1 MERIK
6 ISNFRSVKDSW
17 DLELGPITFFTG
29 KNNSGKSTVLKA
41 LMVLSDFVNS
51 DNHLELN
58 FRGKNRIGHKVA
70 SYKDAINW
78 DNFDE
83 GDSELGIC
91 FQIGE
96 FETTLMFEPLI
107 QVNETK
113 GEVQN
118 GVLKALS
125 INNLQDNSSFNMYN
139 IGDGKYQLV
148 VDELFFEIRDKDS
161 LKQISQLESNK
172 RALEKIKLDDKTED
186 VNELQKKINEIDTK
200 IDLLSRG
207 ESVLMD
213 CLVFKPVFG
222 KNKIENG
229 PSTIDSIFY
238 SSLSHFLMQNR
249 ENLRHILI
257 PRLSYRLSSSASKVA
272 FTLSLSVEH
281 LSPHRNNQSHLYKIN
296 DHSNDINRL
305 TGIHINNP
313 IRKGSDAFKFL
324 TKWMQYFEIGD
335 DYEIKLDNRGD
346 YALIEISEN
355 DRIFNLVEK
364 GFGAGQLFTI
374 LLSIALEVNKKE
386 NFKKINESII
396 IIEEPEAN
404 LHPILQPGLADMFY
418 DAYSV
423 HAIRFIIETHS
434 EYIIR
439 HTQVVGRKNN
449 LFSKQEGKPNPFK
462 VYYFDKEGP
471 YEIKY
476 RTDGIFNRKLGP
488 GGFLDVAD
496 QSVVDLYRLNT
507 KDQNNE

>member
-58 FRGKNRIGHKVA
+58 FRGENRIGHKVA

-96 FETTLMFEPLI
+96 FETTLIFEPLI

-139 IGDGKYQLV
+139 IGDGKYQLA
-148 VDELFFEIRDKDS
+148 VDELFFERIDKDPS
-161 LKQISQLESNK
+161 NHISQLESNK
-172 RALEKIKLDDKTED
+172 KALERIKLDDRTED
-186 VNELQKKINEIDTK
+186 VNELQKKIDEIDTK

-213 CLVFKPVFG
+213 CLVFKPVFR

-229 PSTIDSIFY
+229 PSTIESIFHY
-238 SSLSHFLMQNR
+238 SVSHFLMQNR
-249 ENLRHILI
+249 ENLRHILK
-257 PRLSYRLSSSASKVA
+257 PRLSYRLSSYASKVA
-272 FTLSLSVEH
+272 FTMSLSVEH
-281 LSPHRNNQSHLYKIN
+281 LSPHRNNQSHLYKTK

-313 IRKGSDAFKFL
+313 IRKGSEAFKFL

-355 DRIFNLVEK
+355 DRKFNLVEK

-374 LLSIALEVNKKE
+374 LLSIALEVNKRESFLKT
-386 NFKKINESII
+386 NESII

-404 LHPILQPGLADMFY
+404 LHPILQPGLVDMFY
-418 DAYSV
+418 DAYSKYK
-423 HAIRFIIETHS
+423 IRFIIETHS

-439 HTQVVGRKNN
+439 RSQVIGIKNN
-449 LFSKQEGKPNPFK
+449 LFSDDMDKSNPFK
-462 VYYFDKEGP
+462 LYYFDKEGP

-476 RTDGIFNRKLGP
+476 LDTGNFDKNFGD
-488 GGFLDVAD
+488 GGFYDVAYNSALEII
-496 QSVVDLYRLNT
+496 QMLRQ
-507 KDQNNE
+507 KK